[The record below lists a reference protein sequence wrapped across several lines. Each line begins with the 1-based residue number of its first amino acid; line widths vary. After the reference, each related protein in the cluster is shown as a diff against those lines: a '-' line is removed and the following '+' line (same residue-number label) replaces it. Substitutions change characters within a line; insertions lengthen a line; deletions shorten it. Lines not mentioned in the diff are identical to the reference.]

1 MTLTKKRNFA
11 QFLEL
16 RQLILLLNVKIQKIK
31 NQIKETQYW
40 EQILNYR
47 KQDKIAYI
55 NYRSIVVCNKR

>member
-1 MTLTKKRNFA
+1 MTLIKKGNCA

-16 RQLILLLNVKIQKIK
+16 QQLILLLNVKIQKIK

-47 KQDKIAYI
+47 KQAKIAYI
-55 NYRSIVVCNKR
+55 NYRNIVVRNKR

>member
-47 KQDKIAYI
+47 KQAKIAYI
-55 NYRSIVVCNKR
+55 NYRSIVVRNKR

>member
-1 MTLTKKRNFA
+1 MTLIKKRNCA

-16 RQLILLLNVKIQKIK
+16 RQLILLLNVKIEKIK

-47 KQDKIAYI
+47 KQAKIAYI
-55 NYRSIVVCNKR
+55 NYSSIVVRSRR

>member
-1 MTLTKKRNFA
+1 MTLTKKRNCA

-16 RQLILLLNVKIQKIK
+16 RQLILLLNVKIQKIE

-47 KQDKIAYI
+47 NQAKIAYI
-55 NYRSIVVCNKR
+55 SYRSIVVRNKR

>member
-1 MTLTKKRNFA
+1 MTLIKKRNCA

-47 KQDKIAYI
+47 NQAKIAYI
-55 NYRSIVVCNKR
+55 NYRSIVVRNKR

>member
-1 MTLTKKRNFA
+1 MTLIKKRNCA

-47 KQDKIAYI
+47 KQVKIAYI
-55 NYRSIVVCNKR
+55 NYRSIVVRNKR

>member
-1 MTLTKKRNFA
+1 MTLIKKRNCA

-47 KQDKIAYI
+47 NQAKIAYI
-55 NYRSIVVCNKR
+55 NYRSIAVRNKR

>member
-1 MTLTKKRNFA
+1 MTLIKKRNCA

-16 RQLILLLNVKIQKIK
+16 RQRILLLNVKIEKIK
-31 NQIKETQYW
+31 NQIKDTQYW

-47 KQDKIAYI
+47 KQAKIAYI

>member
-1 MTLTKKRNFA
+1 MTLIKKRNCA

-47 KQDKIAYI
+47 KQAKIAYI
-55 NYRSIVVCNKR
+55 NYRSIVVRNKR

>member
-1 MTLTKKRNFA
+1 MTLIKKRNCA

-16 RQLILLLNVKIQKIK
+16 RQLILLLNVKIQKIE

-47 KQDKIAYI
+47 NQAKIAYI
-55 NYRSIVVCNKR
+55 SYRSIVVRNKR